1 MMPAPKFPQYKTVP
15 TASLI
20 PYARNARTHSP
31 AQVDKIAASIRE
43 FGFLSPIITDGQSG
57 IVAGHGRVMAAQK
70 DRKSTRLNSSHLYS
84 SRMPSSA

>member
-31 AQVDKIAASIRE
+31 AQVDKIAAYGISDAVGTVLYWGNFGAGIMAFPLRSIAPR
-43 FGFLSPIITDGQSG
+43 
-57 IVAGHGRVMAAQK
+57 
-70 DRKSTRLNSSHLYS
+70 
-84 SRMPSSA
+84 